1 MKRYET
7 IYIANPNL
15 EEGPLTEVVTKFSD
29 LIKKEKGQIV
39 KVDEWGKKKLAY
51 DVKRFDKG
59 HYVVLDFCGLP
70 ETVAE
75 LERNLKL
82 DDRILKYLTVKI
94 DDDVDPESLVE
105 KEPEEKE
112 TGTEIEEEEKGDE
125 MERTNDESSG
135 EE

>member
-15 EEGPLTEVVTKFSD
+15 EEEPLTEVITKFSD
-29 LIKKEKGQIV
+29 LIRKEKGQIM

-51 DVKRFDKG
+51 EVKRFDKG

-94 DDDVDPESLVE
+94 DEDVDPESLVE
-105 KEPEEKE
+105 KAREEKE
-112 TGTEIEEEEKGDE
+112 AGTEIEEEEKGDE